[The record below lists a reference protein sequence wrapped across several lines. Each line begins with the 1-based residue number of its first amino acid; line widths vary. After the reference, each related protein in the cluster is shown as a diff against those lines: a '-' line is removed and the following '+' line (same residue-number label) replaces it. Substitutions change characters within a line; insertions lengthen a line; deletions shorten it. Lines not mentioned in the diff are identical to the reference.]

1 MGAWQT
7 IPGIAAMVACLTAGG
22 LLRELASD
30 VYHGKPK
37 RPNLDRFDRLLVHRD
52 AEVLEERA
60 AATAAAVAA
69 GGDGKK

>member
-22 LLRELASD
+22 LIREFASD

-37 RPNLDRFDRLLVHRD
+37 RHNLDRFNKLLLHRD

-60 AATAAAVAA
+60 AAAAALAA
-69 GGDGKK
+69 GEAGKK